1 MQTKVLAQAVKFS
14 DLFNDLKSNYQ
25 FDPSLRVPGLLQPQA
40 INVAPAGQVRLADI
54 VSAALPYTYLI
65 AGLILFLMLIWAGF
79 EMLTAGDNQETVKRA
94 SGRITQA
101 LTGFGVVFLSYWL
114 IRLVELILG
123 VKIF

>member
-1 MQTKVLAQAVKFS
+1 MIALLAKINFR
-14 DLFNDLKSNYQ
+14 DLEKGLPLVPGGTAPVFTVAGNDLT
-25 FDPSLRVPGLLQPQA
+25 
-40 INVAPAGQVRLADI
+40 DI
-54 VSAALPYTYLI
+54 ISKALPYTYLI